1 MTDYPVTPT
10 TFQAALD
17 KAVAG
22 DRVLL
27 KPGTYEGVYTI
38 SRRRGTRQRPIV
50 IEPAPGVDPRTCAI
64 SRGVSAAK
72 FRRKSNRLAQYALE
86 IGYDFPGLYPWIDDA
101 SLRIYRCQHVI
112 VRGLAFSKSW
122 PTHIFIESAADIGIQ
137 DCAFEDATF
146 CIGALGAVT
155 RDILIEKCTWTQD
168 TVPDRLWQQIP
179 WFRVHGETV
188 DEAKDYRLF
197 DGDFFRSNEISGGVT
212 IRHCTIRAAFNAIHG
227 YNTSAEAALNRD
239 FHIHH
244 NRFEQ
249 IRDNVFEPEDGASN
263 WWFHHNDMI
272 DVHKWFSI
280 ECETRGPIYIFSNT
294 GSFRTQQG
302 SNTFPGDTDDNK
314 GGAVFK
320 PIKNVD
326 RAKGPFAGLYVFHN
340 SFLTRSSYIK
350 KGLLPGLSHRNN
362 AIAYA
367 PAEGETPRTSGFF
380 GKVHGPEYDKR
391 FTSSW
396 SRWNIDFDGDVV
408 GFPSFADEVLAA
420 RYPLGKHT
428 SDKGPHFSGAGHTPC
443 DFELTANSPAR
454 GSSIAFS
461 LLLPSGHWSSPGGLN
476 VGALQDAPGSRESTR
491 FQGPAFVPTLAKRQY
506 DTFVGR

>member
-1 MTDYPVTPT
+1 MNVIPVDPE
-10 TFQAALD
+10 TFQLALD
-17 KAVAG
+17 AASAG
-22 DRVLL
+22 DRIQL
-27 KPGTYEGVYTI
+27 KPGSYTGVYTI
-38 SRRRGTRQRPIV
+38 SRRHGAASRPIV
-50 IEPAPGVDPRTCAI
+50 IEPAPGVDPKDCEI
-64 SRGVSAAK
+64 SRGVSADE
-72 FRRKSNRLAQYALE
+72 FRLPANRLAQYALQ

-101 SLRIYRCQHVI
+101 SLRIYRCQHVV

-122 PTHIFIESAADIGIQ
+122 PTHVFIESAADISLQ

-155 RDILIEKCTWTQD
+155 RDILIENCTWTQD

-179 WFRVHGETV
+179 WFRVHGEKV
-188 DEAKDYRLF
+188 DAEKDYRLF

-212 IRHCTIRAAFNAIHG
+212 IRHCTIKAAFNAIHG
-227 YNTSAEAALNRD
+227 FNTSAQAALNRD

-280 ECETRGPIYIFSNT
+280 ECATRGPMYIFSNT

-302 SNTFPGDTDDNK
+302 PDPSQGEKDDNR

-320 PIKNVD
+320 PIKKVA
-326 RAKGPFAGLYVFHN
+326 RATGPFSGLYVFHN
-340 SFLTRSSYIK
+340 SFITRSSYIK

-367 PAEGETPRTSGFF
+367 SAKGEPSRKNGFF
-380 GKVHGPEYDKR
+380 GKVHEPEYDKR

-396 SRWNIDFDGDVV
+396 SRWTIDFDGDVV
-408 GFPSFADEVLAA
+408 EFPSFAAEIHAA
-420 RYPLGKHT
+420 RYPLGKNT
-428 SDKGPHFSGAGHTPC
+428 DDQGPDFAGAGHTPQE
-443 DFELTANSPAR
+443 FELTSNSPAR
-454 GSSIAFS
+454 GTSIAFS
-461 LLLPSGHWSSPGGLN
+461 ILLPSGHWSSPGGLN
-476 VGALQDAPGSRESTR
+476 VGALQGQPGSPASDR
-491 FQGPAFVPTLAKRQY
+491 FQGPVFQPTLEERHY
-506 DTFVGR
+506 DTFVGV

>member
-1 MTDYPVTPT
+1 MTDFLVKPE

-17 KAVAG
+17 QASAG
-22 DRVLL
+22 DKVQLT
-27 KPGTYEGVYTI
+27 PGTYDGVYTI
-38 SRRRGTRQRPIV
+38 SRRRGTEDRPIV
-50 IEPAPGVDPRTCAI
+50 IEPALGVDPGACKI
-64 SRGVSAAK
+64 SQGVSADT
-72 FRRKSNRLAQYALE
+72 FRPISNRLAKYALE

-112 VRGLAFSKSW
+112 VRNLVFSKAW
-122 PTHIFIESAADIGIQ
+122 PTHIFIESAADISIQ
-137 DCAFEDATF
+137 NCAFEDATF

-155 RDILIEKCTWTQD
+155 RDILIEHCTWTQD
-168 TVPDRLWQQIP
+168 TVPDRLWHRIP

-188 DEAKDYRLF
+188 DEEKDYRLF
-197 DGDFFRSNEISGGVT
+197 DGDFFRSNEIAGGVT
-212 IRHCTIRAAFNAIHG
+212 IRHCSIRSAFNAIHG
-227 YNTSAEAALNRD
+227 YNTSAEARLNRD

-280 ECETRGPIYIFSNT
+280 ECVTRGPIYIFSNT

-302 SNTFPGDTDDNK
+302 SDPFAGDEDENN

-320 PIKNVD
+320 PIKKVE
-326 RAKGPFAGLYVFHN
+326 RAKGPFNGLYVFHN
-340 SFLTRSSYIK
+340 SFITRSSYIK
-350 KGLLPGLSHRNN
+350 KGLLPGLSHKNN

-367 PAEGETPRTSGFF
+367 AAKTDTPRTNGFF
-380 GKVHGPEYDKR
+380 GKVHQPEYDKR

-420 RYPLGKHT
+420 RYPLGDHT
-428 SDKGPHFSGAGHTPC
+428 IDEGPDFSGAGHALEE
-443 DFELTANSPAR
+443 FELGPNSLGR
-454 GSSIAFS
+454 GSSISFRV
-461 LLLPSGHWSSPGGLN
+461 LLPSGHWASPGGLN
-476 VGALQDAPGSRESTR
+476 VGALQGEPGSPSSNR
-491 FQGPAFVPTLAKRQY
+491 FEGPAFQPTLGERHY
-506 DTFVGR
+506 DTFVGV